1 MAVAVKNTPETST
14 HSLFDRV
21 AVVSLVGVVYLLGS
35 LAIIFAALPALW
47 WNGFHLDRD
56 SFTAVALLGLAM
68 VVVFGGLAFVGG
80 KLLGPHPAPGAKA
93 GIFVGLV
100 GFLIVLWLARWISTW
115 VENRSFN
122 DGWWSPSTGAII
134 CAVVAIA
141 LLLLFLRWF
150 LRPRFEKTL
159 VRFENQGWF
168 TATAYKPLQGQK
180 VRRATILGL
189 LILVGCGIYSLISHG
204 SLRGS
209 PDWQV
214 NVPFT
219 GKVTVER
226 PGDTDL
232 AKDAVLDRYA
242 FRDANARVDPKAY
255 VRIAEIGDSD
265 LKKGAIVSKAD
276 FEKDVAKLT
285 SEEKRPP
292 TGVPPIPAEGTTSY
306 AAITLLPGIQ
316 FTVPLLLMA
325 LSLWMAWR
333 IVNYPTFADFLI
345 ATEAELNKV
354 SWTTRPRLV
363 QDTIVVLVTVV
374 LLAFFLFGMD
384 IAWKTILKPIGVLQI
399 PENSKQQNVKDELRK
414 W

>member
-1 MAVAVKNTPETST
+1 
-14 HSLFDRV
+14 FDRV

-80 KLLGPHPAPGAKA
+80 KLLGPHPMPGTKA
-93 GIFVGLV
+93 GIFVVMV

-134 CAVVAIA
+134 CTVVAIA

-189 LILVGCGIYSLISHG
+189 LILVGCGIYSLINHG

-209 PDWQV
+209 PDWKV
-214 NVPFT
+214 NIPFT
-219 GKVTVER
+219 GKVPVEK
-226 PGDTDL
+226 PGDSGLSEGDP
-232 AKDAVLDRYA
+232 VDRYA
-242 FRDANARVDPKAY
+242 FRDANAKVDPKAY

-399 PENSKQQNVKDELRK
+399 PENSKQQNVK
-414 W
+414 